1 MSKQEIKD
9 KVFDTLSDIS
19 GSDNISENDK
29 LQEDLG
35 LDSLGL
41 VSLLL
46 SLEDSFEVILD
57 ESDMNPFDLITVNDV
72 IILMEKYN
80 E

>member
-1 MSKQEIKD
+1 MSKQKIKD

-46 SLEDSFEVILD
+46 SLEDSFEIILD